1 MISEILHRVASGQVP
16 ARFGRGINDYIFI
29 ENCVTAHMDC
39 MNALLSS
46 RKPHVLEQ
54 SMGGHFALRLCLCVS
69 VCDHVCMCVS
79 VCVLLPHTHTHTLS
93 LSLSR
98 PLSRPLDLSLDLSR
112 PLDLPR
118 SFSLTAFS
126 SPCSPPLDAAA
137 ASPSTVCGH
146 AFFINDFQAPM
157 WDHMEPFLTEAGLS
171 APALSAP
178 FSLVYLL
185 AVITEALCRLLHC
198 VTRITLY
205 PNLTRYVIGA
215 VAQDFYFDATKGE
228 IVEGRGR

>member
-1 MISEILHRVASGQVP
+1 M
-16 ARFGRGINDYIFI
+16 
-29 ENCVTAHMDC
+29 
-39 MNALLSS
+39 
-46 RKPHVLEQ
+46 
-54 SMGGHFALRLCLCVS
+54 
-69 VCDHVCMCVS
+69 
-79 VCVLLPHTHTHTLS
+79 
-93 LSLSR
+93 
-98 PLSRPLDLSLDLSR
+98 
-112 PLDLPR
+112 
-118 SFSLTAFS
+118 
-126 SPCSPPLDAAA
+126 
-137 ASPSTVCGH
+137 CGH

>member
-93 LSLSR
+93 LSLDLSLDLSTSLSTSR
-98 PLSRPLDLSLDLSR
+98 PLSRPLSTSR
-112 PLDLPR
+112 PP
-118 SFSLTAFS
+118 SFIFAD
-126 SPCSPPLDAAA
+126 C
-137 ASPSTVCGH
+137 
-146 AFFINDFQAPM
+146 FFI
-157 WDHMEPFLTEAGLS
+157 
-171 APALSAP
+171 ALFTAS
-178 FSLVYLL
+178 
-185 AVITEALCRLLHC
+185 
-198 VTRITLY
+198 
-205 PNLTRYVIGA
+205 
-215 VAQDFYFDATKGE
+215 
-228 IVEGRGR
+228 